1 MTLPLI
7 MATYMIKGVLSVIKD
22 NSMEILW
29 QSDKLFHANN
39 LQRIRGELKRNSKK
53 MIQKNVGELNCLNQ
67 NEPGYFIIIIITM
80 GIIVIVFFSI
90 IIIII
95 ISIIIVINIVIIII
109 IIIIIINILLL
120 FIFLNISTGLIQQ
133 NILLLIS
140 RPTSI

>member
-80 GIIVIVFFSI
+80 GIIVIVFFF
-90 IIIII
+90 
-95 ISIIIVINIVIIII
+95 
-109 IIIIIINILLL
+109 LLL
-120 FIFLNISTGLIQQ
+120 LLV
-133 NILLLIS
+133 LLLLSLLLLSLIFYYYLYFW
-140 RPTSI
+140 IFQQDLFNKIYCY

>member
-53 MIQKNVGELNCLNQ
+53 MIQKNVGELHCLNQ

-80 GIIVIVFFSI
+80 SIIVIAFFLLLLLL
-90 IIIII
+90 
-95 ISIIIVINIVIIII
+95 VVVVVLLLLL
-109 IIIIIINILLL
+109 ILLL
-120 FIFLNISTGLIQQ
+120 LLS
-133 NILLLIS
+133 LLLLSLIFYYYLYFW
-140 RPTSI
+140 IFQQDLFNKIYCY